1 MQTTTSV
8 HWNKGTVARKH
19 NERDEELCKHESHID
34 LYNEHGNSTH
44 EVWMRTDLTDA
55 YEDIFGDAIASYNGK
70 QKRADRQM
78 SVESYMKSIVDDT
91 RGKRQTK
98 KENGKAVVD
107 EDARQGKQLSYEFT
121 IKVGNTERKKD
132 ANGRVMYDN
141 SGHHIRTQE
150 LPREVTRIAQKRY
163 VETFQDANPN
173 LRLINAD
180 YHADEGFYNRKG
192 VWEYSTDH
200 THLEIVPVANG
211 FKRGLDTQ
219 NSMNKAMAQMGFDT
233 PDCYVLWAK
242 QEQERLEKIVQEE
255 YEKYCEAH
263 PDFEKEHGSLEIVH
277 PVNERAKQGG
287 ASKEQFALEQE
298 LDEAIH
304 EAESIKKIYL
314 NGCKANKEKENDLQ
328 AREYA
333 LQAQKE
339 AQQAEYEKMM
349 REAQIERNTALQMQQ
364 KAQEHEK
371 DLQAQKEDVQ
381 ARENM
386 VSFREEMVQKNEN
399 IANRRKE
406 QATQERDEA
415 REDREQARQLLENV
429 RALPKFDTENIYIT
443 QKSKD
448 TGKFSQPML
457 YSDFKKK
464 HEETRN
470 RLRALKSMSS
480 NEEIEHTGRDDWQK
494 T

>member
-8 HWNKGTVARKH
+8 HWNKGTIARAH
-19 NERDEELCKHESHID
+19 NERDRDLCKHEGHID
-34 LYNEHGNSTH
+34 IDNENGSSSH
-44 EVWMRTDLTDA
+44 EVWMRTDLTAA
-55 YEDIFGDAIASYNGK
+55 YEDIFGDAIVSYNDK
-70 QKRADRQM
+70 QKRADRQL
-78 SVESYMKSIVDDT
+78 SVESYMQSIVDDT

-107 EDARQGKQLSYEFT
+107 EDARRGKQLSYEFT

-150 LPREVTRIAQKRY
+150 LPKEVTRKAQKRY

-180 YHADEGFYNRKG
+180 YHADEGFYNRNG

-200 THLEIVPVANG
+200 THLEVIPVASG
-211 FKRGLDTQ
+211 FKRGLEVQ

-233 PDCYVLWAK
+233 PDCYVLWSK
-242 QEQERLEKIVQEE
+242 KEQERLEKIVQEE
-255 YEKYCEAH
+255 YEKYCETH
-263 PDFEKEHGSLEIVH
+263 PNYAKAHGSLEIVH

-304 EAESIKKIYL
+304 EAESVKRTYL
-314 NGCKANKEKENDLQ
+314 YGCKSNKEKENNLQ
-328 AREYA
+328 AREDV

-339 AQQAEYEKMM
+339 ALQVQMDKYTEMM
-349 REAQIERNTALQMQQ
+349 QKAQIEQNTALQMQK
-364 KAQEHEK
+364 KAEEHEK
-371 DLQAQKEDVQ
+371 DLQA
-381 ARENM
+381 RENM
-386 VSFREEMVQKNEN
+386 LSYREEMIQKSE
-399 IANRRKE
+399 E

-443 QKSKD
+443 QKSKN

-464 HEETRN
+464 HEETQR
-470 RLRALKSMSS
+470 RIRAMFTM
-480 NEEIEHTGRDDWQK
+480 NEEMENIGLDDWQK

>member
-1 MQTTTSV
+1 MQSTTSV
-8 HWNKGTVARKH
+8 HWNKGTIARAH
-19 NERDEELCKHESHID
+19 NERDRDLCEHESHID
-34 LYNEHGNSTH
+34 IDNEHGSSSH

-70 QKRADRQM
+70 QKRADRQL
-78 SVESYMKSIVDDT
+78 SVESYMQSIVDDT

-121 IKVGNTERKKD
+121 IKVGNTDRQKD
-132 ANGRVMYDN
+132 AQGRVMYDS
-141 SGHHIRTQE
+141 SGHHIRTQA
-150 LPREVTRIAQKRY
+150 LPTEITKRAQKRY
-163 VETFQDANPN
+163 VETFQQANPN

-200 THLEIVPVANG
+200 THLEVVPVASG
-211 FKRGLDTQ
+211 FKRGLETQ
-219 NSMNKAMAQMGFDT
+219 NSMNKAMAEMGFDT

-255 YEKYCEAH
+255 YDAYCKTH
-263 PDFEKEHGSLEIVH
+263 PDFVKEHGSLEIVH

-304 EAESIKKIYL
+304 EAEAIKRTFS
-314 NGCKANKEKENDLQ
+314 NGCKRNNEKEQDLQ
-328 AREYA
+328 ARESD
-333 LQAQKE
+333 LQAQ
-339 AQQAEYEKMM
+339 
-349 REAQIERNTALQMQQ
+349 REALQVQMDKYAEMMQKAQNEQNTALQMQK
-364 KAQEHEK
+364 KAEEHEK
-371 DLQAQKEDVQ
+371 DLQARED
-381 ARENM
+381 AL
-386 VSFREEMVQKNEN
+386 SFREEIIQKDEG
-399 IANRRKE
+399 IAKKHKE
-406 QATQERDEA
+406 QATQERNE
-415 REDREQARQLLENV
+415 ARQLLDSV

-443 QKSKD
+443 QKNSS
-448 TGKFSQPML
+448 GKFTQPML
-457 YSDFKKK
+457 FTDFKKK
-464 HEETRN
+464 HEETQKH
-470 RLRALKSMSS
+470 LQALKAIISKSDD
-480 NEEIEHTGRDDWQK
+480 IENTGRDDWQK

>member
-8 HWNKGTVARKH
+8 HWNKGTIARAH
-19 NERDEELCKHESHID
+19 NERDRDLCKHESHID
-34 LYNEHGNSTH
+34 IDNENGSSSH

-55 YEDIFGDAIASYNGK
+55 YEDIFGDAIASYNDK
-70 QKRADRQM
+70 QKRADRQL
-78 SVESYMKSIVDDT
+78 SVESYMQSIVDDT

-107 EDARQGKQLSYEFT
+107 EDARRGKQLSYEFT

-150 LPREVTRIAQKRY
+150 LPKEVTRRAQKRY

-180 YHADEGFYNRKG
+180 YHADEGFYNRNG

-200 THLEIVPVANG
+200 THIEVIPVASG
-211 FKRGLDTQ
+211 FKRGLEVQ

-233 PDCYVLWAK
+233 PDCYVLWSK
-242 QEQERLEKIVQEE
+242 KEQERLEKIVQEE
-255 YEKYCEAH
+255 YEKYCETH
-263 PDFEKEHGSLEIVH
+263 PNYAKAHGSLEIVH

-304 EAESIKKIYL
+304 EAESVKRTYL
-314 NGCKANKEKENDLQ
+314 YGCKSNKEKENNLQ
-328 AREYA
+328 AREND

-339 AQQAEYEKMM
+339 ALQVQMNKYSEMTQK
-349 REAQIERNTALQMQQ
+349 AQIERNTALQMQK
-364 KAQEHEK
+364 KAEEYEK
-371 DLQAQKEDVQ
+371 DLQARED
-381 ARENM
+381 M
-386 VSFREEMVQKNEN
+386 LSYREEMIQKSE
-399 IANRRKE
+399 E
-406 QATQERDEA
+406 QVTQERDEA

-443 QKSKD
+443 QKSKN

-464 HEETRN
+464 HEETQR
-470 RLRALKSMSS
+470 RIRAMFTR
-480 NEEIEHTGRDDWQK
+480 NEEMENTGLDDWQK

>member
-8 HWNKGTVARKH
+8 HWNKGTIARAH
-19 NERDEELCKHESHID
+19 NERDRDLCKHESHID
-34 LYNEHGNSTH
+34 IDNENGSSSH

-55 YEDIFGDAIASYNGK
+55 YEDIFGDAIASYNDK
-70 QKRADRQM
+70 QKRADRQL
-78 SVESYMKSIVDDT
+78 SVESYMQSIVDDT

-107 EDARQGKQLSYEFT
+107 EDARRGKQLSYEFT

-150 LPREVTRIAQKRY
+150 LPKEVTRKAQKRY

-180 YHADEGFYNRKG
+180 YHADEGFYNRNG

-200 THLEIVPVANG
+200 THLEVVPVASG
-211 FKRGLDTQ
+211 FKRGLEVQ

-233 PDCYVLWAK
+233 PDCYVLWSK
-242 QEQERLEKIVQEE
+242 KEQERLEKIVQEE
-255 YEKYCEAH
+255 YEKYCETH
-263 PDFEKEHGSLEIVH
+263 PNYAKAHGSLEIVH

-304 EAESIKKIYL
+304 EAESVKRTYL
-314 NGCKANKEKENDLQ
+314 NGCKSNKEKENNLQ
-328 AREYA
+328 AREDV

-339 AQQAEYEKMM
+339 ALQVQMDKYTEMM
-349 REAQIERNTALQMQQ
+349 QKAQIEQNMALQMQK
-364 KAQEHEK
+364 KAEEHEK
-371 DLQAQKEDVQ
+371 DLQARED
-381 ARENM
+381 M
-386 VSFREEMVQKNEN
+386 LSYREEMIQKSE
-399 IANRRKE
+399 E
-406 QATQERDEA
+406 QATQERDKA

-443 QKSKD
+443 QKSKN

-464 HEETRN
+464 HEETQR
-470 RLRALKSMSS
+470 RIRAMFTR
-480 NEEIEHTGRDDWQK
+480 NEEMENTGLDDWQK

>member
-8 HWNKGTVARKH
+8 HWNKGTIARAH
-19 NERDEELCKHESHID
+19 NERDRDLCKHESHID
-34 LYNEHGNSTH
+34 IDNEHGSSSH

-55 YEDIFGDAIASYNGK
+55 YEDIFGDAIASYNDK
-70 QKRADRQM
+70 QKRADRQL
-78 SVESYMKSIVDDT
+78 SVESYMQSIVDDT

-107 EDARQGKQLSYEFT
+107 EDARRGKQLSYEFT

-150 LPREVTRIAQKRY
+150 LPKEVTRKAQKRY

-173 LRLINAD
+173 LKLINAD
-180 YHADEGFYNRKG
+180 YHADEGFYNRNG

-200 THLEIVPVANG
+200 THIEVVPVASG
-211 FKRGLDTQ
+211 FKRGLEVQ

-233 PDCYVLWAK
+233 PDCYVLWSK
-242 QEQERLEKIVQEE
+242 KEQERLEKIVQEE

-263 PDFEKEHGSLEIVH
+263 PNYAKAHGSLEIVH

-287 ASKEQFALEQE
+287 ANKEQFAMEQE

-304 EAESIKKIYL
+304 EAESVKRTYL
-314 NGCKANKEKENDLQ
+314 NGCKSNKEKENNLQ
-328 AREYA
+328 AREND

-339 AQQAEYEKMM
+339 ALQVQMDKYTEMM
-349 REAQIERNTALQMQQ
+349 QKAQIEQNTALQMQK
-364 KAQEHEK
+364 KAEEYEK
-371 DLQAQKEDVQ
+371 DLQARED
-381 ARENM
+381 M
-386 VSFREEMVQKNEN
+386 LSYREEMIQKSEGV
-399 IANRRKE
+399 AKRRKE

-464 HEETRN
+464 HEETQR
-470 RLRALKSMSS
+470 RIRAIFTK
-480 NEEIEHTGRDDWQK
+480 NEEMENIGLDDWQK

>member
-8 HWNKGTVARKH
+8 HWNKGTIARAH

-70 QKRADRQM
+70 QKRADRQL
-78 SVESYMKSIVDDT
+78 SVESYMQSIVDDT

-132 ANGRVMYDN
+132 ANGRVMYDS

-150 LPREVTRIAQKRY
+150 LPREITRRAQKRY

-328 AREYA
+328 A
-333 LQAQKE
+333 QKE
-339 AQQAEYEKMM
+339 ALRVQQDECAKMTQK
-349 REAQIERNTALQMQQ
+349 AQIELNTALQMQ
-364 KAQEHEK
+364 KEQEEKEK
-371 DLQAQKEDVQ
+371 DFQVREDALQAQED
-381 ARENM
+381 M
-386 VSFREEMVQKNEN
+386 LSFREEMIQKNEN
-399 IANRRKE
+399 MAKRRKE

-415 REDREQARQLLENV
+415 RADREQARQLLENV
-429 RALPKFDTENIYIT
+429 KELPEFDTKNIYIV
-443 QKSKD
+443 QKSRD
-448 TGKFSQPML
+448 TETFSKPML
-457 YSDFKKK
+457 YSDFRKK

-470 RLRALKSMSS
+470 RLRAMQSISS
-480 NEEIEHTGRDDWQK
+480 NGEIEHTGRDDWQK